1 MFNNFNMSKES
12 WGNLAQLDRE
22 SINEDLVSRNAGKV
36 LSDHNKTGKTFESF
50 ETESITVT
58 RRSKPKVVTARGMD
72 HAADKARVNKFEYE
86 HEPLF
91 EDVFNLIKLTTGVDP
106 QVRRSISTRKKS

>member
-12 WGNLAQLDRE
+12 WGNLAQLDRQ
-22 SINEDLVSRNAGKV
+22 SIAEDLAGRNAIKV

-58 RRSKPKVVTARGMD
+58 RRSKPKVVTARGME
-72 HAADKARVNKFEYE
+72 HAADKARANKFEYE
-86 HEPLF
+86 HDTLF
-91 EDVFNLIKLTTGVDP
+91 EDVFNLIKLTTSVDP
-106 QVRRSISTRKKS
+106 QIRRSISTRKKS